1 MNEITKVK
9 EHLIPR
15 LLRNIRLS
23 ERVDDKSTNFLA
35 VTKYHSRKILLTFGY
50 VSNTDFTH
58 EWYEMMLAQGKHFNV
73 FNNYHFVMILIKY
86 CIFNCMFNA
95 ILVTLK
101 YKKWKEFLWLGFLCI
116 IIYKSLVSR
125 YCTEIST
132 LVKNNNA
139 FAARSGVSSSP
150 SLSEFSPR
158 SCKILRYLSARIG
171 AISARL

>member
-1 MNEITKVK
+1 MMNEIKKVK

-15 LLRNIRLS
+15 LLMIR
-23 ERVDDKSTNFLA
+23 VQTFLA

-86 CIFNCMFNA
+86 GIFNCMFNA

-101 YKKWKEFLWLGFLCI
+101 YKNGPNF
-116 IIYKSLVSR
+116 
-125 YCTEIST
+125 
-132 LVKNNNA
+132 
-139 FAARSGVSSSP
+139 
-150 SLSEFSPR
+150 
-158 SCKILRYLSARIG
+158 
-171 AISARL
+171 